1 MFVHSLSDH
10 EAVFARF
17 SLYMDW
23 INTYEADNYI
33 PVNYE
38 NNCCSVYK
46 RFIGLHFSI
55 NFFY

>member
-33 PVNYE
+33 PVNYV
-38 NNCCSVYK
+38 NK
-46 RFIGLHFSI
+46 LFSI
-55 NFFY
+55 LVWIIVVQYTNAL